1 MGARWASSSTSAGG
15 ASASTSGSIA
25 ALNGAPPAS
34 GGTKLTYSAYL
45 NILWLICSLPI
56 FTIGA
61 STTALFYCTLKM
73 AEDRDEGLTRMF
85 FRAFRCNFK
94 PATKLWLILLA
105 LGCFLGVDGFVL
117 SRLWNTS
124 AFWTILTALVIGAA
138 VLYAIVLLYAF
149 PLLARFE
156 NTTLGILRTS
166 FAVGVRYLF
175 CTLLMAFIYAVMG
188 WITVCVFAP
197 AFLLGMGL
205 CAMLC
210 SFLLVKIIHLIGGDP
225 DAADEESHD
234 EER

>member
-1 MGARWASSSTSAGG
+1 MRDLWDKPWFSV
-15 ASASTSGSIA
+15 
-25 ALNGAPPAS
+25 L
-34 GGTKLTYSAYL
+34 TKLTYSAYL

-73 AEDRDEGLTRMF
+73 ADPPLRIPHRFALLAPTLSLHAAGT
-85 FRAFRCNFK
+85 
-94 PATKLWLILLA
+94 ATKLWLILLA

>member
-1 MGARWASSSTSAGG
+1 MRDLWDKPWFSV
-15 ASASTSGSIA
+15 
-25 ALNGAPPAS
+25 L
-34 GGTKLTYSAYL
+34 TKLTYSAYL
-45 NILWLICSLPI
+45 NILWLIGSLPI

-85 FRAFRCNFK
+85 FRAFRSNFK

-188 WITVCVFAP
+188 
-197 AFLLGMGL
+197 
-205 CAMLC
+205 
-210 SFLLVKIIHLIGGDP
+210 
-225 DAADEESHD
+225 
-234 EER
+234 

>member
-1 MGARWASSSTSAGG
+1 MRDLWDKPWFSV
-15 ASASTSGSIA
+15 
-25 ALNGAPPAS
+25 L
-34 GGTKLTYSAYL
+34 TKLTYSAYL

-85 FRAFRCNFK
+85 FRAFRSNFK
-94 PATKLWLILLA
+94 PATKLWLI
-105 LGCFLGVDGFVL
+105 
-117 SRLWNTS
+117 
-124 AFWTILTALVIGAA
+124 
-138 VLYAIVLLYAF
+138 
-149 PLLARFE
+149 LLARFE

>member
-1 MGARWASSSTSAGG
+1 
-15 ASASTSGSIA
+15 
-25 ALNGAPPAS
+25 
-34 GGTKLTYSAYL
+34 
-45 NILWLICSLPI
+45 
-56 FTIGA
+56 
-61 STTALFYCTLKM
+61 M

-85 FRAFRCNFK
+85 FRAFRSNFK
-94 PATKLWLILLA
+94 AATKLWLILLA

-175 CTLLMAFIYAVMG
+175 CTLLMAFVYAVMG

>member
-1 MGARWASSSTSAGG
+1 MVFCADKADIQRLRRRRQSAVKEHLFQQR
-15 ASASTSGSIA
+15 AVFIA
-25 ALNGAPPAS
+25 AGHLHAA
-34 GGTKLTYSAYL
+34 LHQQ
-45 NILWLICSLPI
+45 
-56 FTIGA
+56 IGA

-85 FRAFRCNFK
+85 FRAFRSNFK

-156 NTTLGILRTS
+156 NTTLGILRIS

>member
-1 MGARWASSSTSAGG
+1 MRGLPVCSSVRF
-15 ASASTSGSIA
+15 A
-25 ALNGAPPAS
+25 AIS
-34 GGTKLTYSAYL
+34 
-45 NILWLICSLPI
+45 SLPQ
-56 FTIGA
+56 
-61 STTALFYCTLKM
+61 SC
-73 AEDRDEGLTRMF
+73 GLSCWHLA
-85 FRAFRCNFK
+85 AFC
-94 PATKLWLILLA
+94 
-105 LGCFLGVDGFVL
+105 VDGFVL

-234 EER
+234 EEC